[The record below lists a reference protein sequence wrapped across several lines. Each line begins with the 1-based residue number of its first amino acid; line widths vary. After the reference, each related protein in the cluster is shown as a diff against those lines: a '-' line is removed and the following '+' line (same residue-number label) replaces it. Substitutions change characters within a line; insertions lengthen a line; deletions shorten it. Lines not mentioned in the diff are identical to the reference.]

1 MEFSKTLF
9 GGLKITKNGFSMQ
22 YFGYTKKE
30 AIIKFRIDY
39 KKSKT
44 VTQ

>member
-30 AIIKFRIDY
+30 AITKFKEDF
-39 KKSKT
+39 KKHL
-44 VTQ
+44 TQ